1 MPRIR
6 TFAPQEW
13 KIYKDLRLRALAD
26 SPTAFGSTLA
36 EEQKRT
42 DAEWSNRLAAGTDSG
57 MDLPIM
63 AEVEQ
68 KLIGLAW
75 GRINRSN
82 PDAANLYQMWV
93 APGHRRLGIGK
104 MLLEAIVAWAKA
116 KNVSSLNL
124 DVTFRES
131 PAMRFYTTAGF
142 EPSGEPQP
150 FRPGSDVLGLPMRL
164 KL

>member
-1 MPRIR
+1 
-6 TFAPQEW
+6 
-13 KIYKDLRLRALAD
+13 
-26 SPTAFGSTLA
+26 
-36 EEQKRT
+36 
-42 DAEWSNRLAAGTDSG
+42 
-57 MDLPIM
+57 
-63 AEVEQ
+63 
-68 KLIGLAW
+68 
-75 GRINRSN
+75 
-82 PDAANLYQMWV
+82 MWV